1 MLLRLLRRMLLLR
14 RSPRR
19 RSPAVS
25 LAGSAVCLAPPL
37 PRTLLRLPRLAAVVG
52 VLASRVLVRPSAS
65 TAARRSAS
73 RPRQKLSR
81 KIGMEVE
88 KLAPVATSPLDACRG
103 RGLRPVH
110 TIPRLRVPTRT
121 RQLGPRCSP
130 SAAAAAASE
139 TPSVVVLV
147 IIESP
152 CKVGVPSNGK

>member
-1 MLLRLLRRMLLLR
+1 MLLHLLLLRMLLR

-37 PRTLLRLPRLAAVVG
+37 PRTLRRLPRLAAVVG
-52 VLASRVLVRPSAS
+52 VLARHVHGKPSAP

-73 RPRQKLSR
+73 RLRQKLSR

-110 TIPRLRVPTRT
+110 TIPRLRIPTRT

-130 SAAAAAASE
+130 SAAAAACD

-147 IIESP
+147 VMESP

>member
-1 MLLRLLRRMLLLR
+1 MLLHLLRRRRMRR
-14 RSPRR
+14 RSTKR
-19 RSPAVS
+19 RSPAAS
-25 LAGSAVCLAPPL
+25 SAGSADCSVRRL
-37 PRTLLRLPRLAAVVG
+37 LPRLRLAVVVG
-52 VLASRVLVRPSAS
+52 VLASRAFERPSAP

-73 RPRQKLSR
+73 RLRQKLSR

-103 RGLRPVH
+103 RGLRPV
-110 TIPRLRVPTRT
+110 IPRLRIPTRT

-130 SAAAAAASE
+130 SAASTAAAAE

-147 IIESP
+147 IMESP